1 MTPSFDGV
9 AYVAADSAIEMG
21 VSRWPEPGEGRLAV
35 LVGSTDLTPLFVRRG
50 ANLRFMKSGVALP
63 AGESEVKAFL
73 VLGEAWTELGKF
85 PIKVLTAGGLEK
97 STIDPSL
104 DANNAGQ
111 LDERHSGTAPTPP
124 RSRWQDVNATA
135 GVQTEHL
142 RLGTALRSQI
152 HLMATGQQSDALR
165 YAEKG
170 DSASRVDLADYQV
183 VAGQERS
190 TVSVGNV
197 STGNNRLLLN
207 SFASRGI
214 VIAGVTD
221 HASLTLGAQNGTS
234 IVGWDNI
241 VGIGRDGHQV
251 LSGSLGYELRPSD
264 PGLLHVDAT
273 AMHGSLLPLSGY
285 TQSGTVES
293 ERSAGFGIQLAAT
306 IPNRRVRVAGGLA
319 SSRFESPPDPNNPPP
334 PSSPEPLR
342 GARYGEVEIAFLK
355 DAKIG
360 GVVPVT
366 LTGTARD
373 ERVDPL
379 YRSVAA
385 STQADAARQSFEV
398 GGTVDVVAVQLT
410 HGRTSDNL
418 DDITSVMKNLTR
430 STAISLSAPLAGLL
444 RVTNNA
450 AWLPAI
456 TLSRQLSH
464 PFGAGI
470 PANSAFTAADV
481 PNQMDVVHDASA
493 QWQTTRWQI
502 GYRFNN
508 SSQDN
513 RQPGRELADFRA
525 STHGVTVSYAHSP
538 ALDVGLALNRDVHE
552 NLELAQ
558 SSRLNRV
565 GFTGAWRATSL
576 LKLDG
581 AMTVSR
587 NDDVGAAANT
597 HLSELNIGA
606 AHGIKF
612 RRSSDDPPSGQ
623 VFVRYARR
631 TDDVYSLALVP
642 LATLSGDMWNVTSG
656 LSLRLF

>member
-1 MTPSFDGV
+1 MTPTFDGV
-9 AYVAADSAIEMG
+9 AFVASDSAIEMG
-21 VSRWPEPGEGRLAV
+21 VSRWPEPNEGRLAV
-35 LVGSTDLTPLFVRRG
+35 LVGTTDLTPLFARRG
-50 ANLRFMKSGVALP
+50 ASLRFVKSGVALP

-85 PIKVLTAGGLEK
+85 SIKVLTAGGLEK

-104 DANNAGQ
+104 EANNAGQ
-111 LDERHSGTAPTPP
+111 LDERHTGTALAPP
-124 RSRWQDVNATA
+124 RSRWQDVHATA

-142 RLGTALRSQI
+142 RLGTALRSQF

-273 AMHGSLLPLSGY
+273 VMHGSLLPLSGY

-355 DAKIG
+355 EAKIG

-385 STQADAARQSFEV
+385 STQADAARQSFEL
-398 GGTVDVVAVQLT
+398 GGTVDVVAVQVT

-525 STHGVTVSYAHSP
+525 STHGITVSYAHSP
-538 ALDVGLALNRDVHE
+538 ALDLGLALNRDVHE

-587 NDDVGAAANT
+587 NDDVGAAADT

-623 VFVRYARR
+623 VFVRYSRR